1 MLRPDNRVLSKPLLL
16 ILAAVS
22 TLLSA
27 CASRPDPATR
37 SPESIA
43 QEAASR
49 RATEDLNI
57 QLAQQAH
64 QLSGVTH
71 SSRGAYTIGVGD
83 EIAIHVHHVPELQ
96 VTERVS
102 ASGDL
107 NLPLVGRFA
116 VGGLT
121 AEEAEASLTE
131 LLARSYLQ
139 NPQVSLNIST
149 FRAAEISV
157 AGAVRNPGVYTI
169 DRPRTVLEMLALAGG
184 ISETAG
190 YQVHVQTYDR
200 AEGEPRRVS
209 LMVDLRELISNTRT
223 SQSLILDAGDSVYVR
238 PAGYVYVEG
247 AVTRPGAY
255 RIEGEANV
263 LKALAQA
270 GGTKFA
276 AQNDEIRV
284 FRSGPDGIENFA
296 VDLDEIRANPS
307 GDVVLRDGDV
317 VVVGKDAIKSG
328 LAGLW
333 NGISGILRLG
343 VF

>member
-1 MLRPDNRVLSKPLLL
+1 MLINAQKALAVIALMNLVALSG
-16 ILAAVS
+16 
-22 TLLSA
+22 
-27 CASRPDPATR
+27 CASRSDQTTR

-64 QLSGVTH
+64 HLSGVARST
-71 SSRGAYTIGVGD
+71 RGEYTIGVGD

-96 VTERVS
+96 LTERVS

-107 NLPLVGRFA
+107 NLPLVGRFPI
-116 VGGLT
+116 GGLT
-121 AEEAEASLTE
+121 AAEAETRLTD

-157 AGAVRNPGVYTI
+157 AGAVRSPGVYTI
-169 DRPRTVLEMLALAGG
+169 DRPRSVLEMLALAGG
-184 ISETAG
+184 ISEAAG
-190 YQVHVQTYDR
+190 YQVHVHTYDR
-200 AEGEPRRVS
+200 TEGEPRRVS
-209 LMVDLRELISNTRT
+209 LMVDLRELISNTQA
-223 SQSLILDAGDSVYVR
+223 SQMLILDAGDSVYVR

-284 FRSGPDGIENFA
+284 FRSGPDGIDSFS
-296 VDLDEIRANPS
+296 VDLDEIRDNPS

-317 VVVGKDAIKSG
+317 IVVGKDAIKSG